1 MTTAIYPGRFDPV
14 TAGHLD
20 ILQRASYLFEN
31 VVMAVFEAPQKQT
44 MFSTEE
50 RVQLIREA
58 AAGLSNVEVRSFS
71 GLVVDYAQAQ
81 GATAIV
87 RGIRMH
93 ADFESEFEMAL
104 MNRKLAPN
112 VDVVCLMTDGRY
124 QFVRASLLKE
134 VAMLGGDIRGLA
146 PDNVIAALAERFGQ
160 HR

>member
-20 ILQRASYLFEN
+20 ILQRASYLFER
-31 VVMAVFEAPQKQT
+31 VVMAVFEAPERQT
-44 MFSTEE
+44 LFTTDE
-50 RVQLIREA
+50 RVRLIEEA
-58 AAGLSNVEVRSFS
+58 AAGLTNVEVRSFS

-93 ADFESEFEMAL
+93 ADFEYEFEMAL

-124 QFVRASLLKE
+124 QFVRATLLKE
-134 VAMLGGDIRGLA
+134 VARLGGDIGGLA
-146 PDNVIAALAERFGQ
+146 PDNVIAALAERFGK
-160 HR
+160 

>member
-1 MTTAIYPGRFDPV
+1 MTTAVYPGRFDPV

-20 ILQRASYLFEN
+20 ILQRASHLFDR
-31 VVMAVFEAPQKQT
+31 VIMAVFEAPERQT
-44 MFSTEE
+44 LFTTEE
-50 RVQLIREA
+50 RVRLIEEA
-58 AAGLSNVEVRSFS
+58 AGGLPNVEVRSFS

-93 ADFESEFEMAL
+93 ADFEYEFEMAL

-124 QFVRASLLKE
+124 QFVRATLLKE
-134 VAMLGGDIRGLA
+134 VARLGGDIGGLA

-160 HR
+160 